1 MPSDHLKFKF
11 ILKIVWIF
19 DTITSYTIN
28 DSLYFLLSNSYD
40 FHLFF
45 VA

>member
-1 MPSDHLKFKF
+1 MTNDHLKFKF

-28 DSLYFLLSNSYD
+28 DNFVFLT
-40 FHLFF
+40 F
-45 VA
+45 